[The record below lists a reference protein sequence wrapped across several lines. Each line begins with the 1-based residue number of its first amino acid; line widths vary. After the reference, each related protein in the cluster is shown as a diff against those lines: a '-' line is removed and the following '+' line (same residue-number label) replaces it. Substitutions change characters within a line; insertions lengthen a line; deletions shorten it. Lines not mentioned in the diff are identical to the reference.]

1 MKLLM
6 TLVLV
11 LTVAVSAVDVE
22 QALVKVYGVYSDPNY
37 YMPWQTSGTYEGS
50 GSGCIIEDNLILTN
64 AHVVANVTYLRVRRE
79 GDPKMYQARV
89 VQVAHDADLALIT
102 VDNPAFFEDRDPL
115 QFGDLPD
122 IEDEVRVYGYP
133 MGGDALSITQ
143 GVVSRIENHIYTH
156 SGLNL
161 LCIQIDAPIN
171 PGNSG
176 GPVIENDKI
185 IGVAMQVMNES
196 QSIGYVVPTPV
207 IMHFFEDI
215 EDGEYDGFPSAGFN
229 WQGIE
234 NESITDKYGIGD
246 PQTGILVNSTTYDS
260 PSFESL
266 FPGDVVME
274 VDGYEV
280 AGDGTI
286 ELREG
291 TRTPLSYLFQ
301 ERHIGE
307 SISVS
312 VIRDGELMSLEL
324 ILDKTLHDLVM
335 VAKVTYDVKPVYV
348 IYGGLTFTPLSLNFL
363 MIWGDD
369 WFTRS
374 YDYFAAPYKFGNRKT
389 VEQDG
394 IVVLG
399 SILSAPVNSGYE
411 DYSFQIVEKVNDE
424 PVTGFAQFVELVDN
438 AEGEFIEFM
447 TNLGNIIILDRE
459 EAITANPGILRNY
472 SIQGEDRYLGE

>member
-1 MKLLM
+1 M

-291 TRTPLSYLFQ
+291 TRTTLSYLFQ

>member
-291 TRTPLSYLFQ
+291 TRTTLSYLFQ